1 MGATSGRG
9 FPDWVG
15 GCLGEEVKKNCIVK
29 KYVALHVASRCT
41 LHKKSK
47 RAATNASA
55 SSPNKYSRQFI
66 H

>member
-15 GCLGEEVKKNCIVK
+15 GCLGEEVKQNCVVKNT
-29 KYVALHVASRCT
+29 LRCT
-41 LHKKSK
+41 LHHVAQKSK

-55 SSPNKYSRQFI
+55 SSPNKYFRQFI